1 MSIKALALYSMAG
14 LPDSS
19 KGEINT
25 NIFKREMSATLTED
39 GINLALKSFSKEIA
53 FTTGAVKSMV
63 NGRPRL
69 KINNADE
76 RSKFSMDGSI
86 NDSGW
91 LIMGMRVRF
100 GKDTPTG
107 TIATAYSDKYYD
119 YKLSFKGDTDYYIE
133 VMFKITSSS
142 AGRLELFVNNE
153 SKGVTQVTLV
163 KDTSPSIRL
172 GVNCTSPFIV
182 NNTAPMDVWVSDVYA
197 MTATSNLDR
206 LGPIFVEEQPLD
218 IPGDLNGWSF
228 STPGDDEKTAIKD
241 YLSKP
246 RPEIDP
252 FTPNVISDGRGR
264 PLEIDFSAPNDSE
277 IIAATCDVGVWRDES
292 SGAKLLVSE
301 NLSSVQTPNKTV
313 IPSGIG
319 SLSLGSYHRNILLR
333 DLPTYKLILRN
344 DDS

>member
-1 MSIKALALYSMAG
+1 MSINALALYSMAG

-19 KGEINT
+19 KGEIT
-25 NIFKREMSATLTED
+25 ANIFKREMSATLTTD
-39 GINLALKSFSKEIA
+39 GINLALKSFSKDIA

-69 KINNADE
+69 KINSADQQ
-76 RSKFSMDGSI
+76 SKFSMEGSI
-86 NDSGW
+86 DDSAW

-100 GKDTPTG
+100 GNDTPAG
-107 TIATAYSDKYYD
+107 TIATTHSDRWYD
-119 YKLSFKGDTDYYIE
+119 YELSFKGNTDYYIE
-133 VMFKITSSS
+133 VMFKITSNSV
-142 AGRLELFVNNE
+142 GRLELFVNNE
-153 SKGVTQVTLV
+153 SKGVTKVTLV
-163 KDTSPSIRL
+163 KDTSPRIRL

-182 NNTAPMDVWVSDVYA
+182 NNTAPMDVWVSDVYV

-206 LGPIFVEEQPLD
+206 LGPIFVEEQSLD

-228 STPGDDEKTAIKD
+228 SASGGDEKTAIKD

-246 RPEIDP
+246 RPDIDP

-264 PLEIDFSAPNDSE
+264 PLEIDFSAPKDSE

-301 NLSSVQTPNKTV
+301 NLAEVQTPNKTV
-313 IPSGIG
+313 IPSGID
-319 SLSLGSYHRNILLR
+319 SSYLGSYHRNILLH